1 MKMPFFL
8 LNIWSLF
15 WGNIL
20 SVTFPGFICTCS
32 TAWMIIS
39 VSKWLITMVIISPL
53 NYGCGT
59 VGPLPNW
66 PKCMARHK
74 SKGDVTNLT
83 TYPSKSK
90 LHPPTLGHVGQ
101 SDTPRSRRVI
111 SSETKKRAVEWP
123 CWELWNFHC
132 PRVKWPSSNRHLAAF
147 SVETVR
153 SGHVGG
159 FKISSLSN
167 SMLS

>member
-1 MKMPFFL
+1 MPFFL

-90 LHPPTLGHVGQ
+90 LHPPTLGHV
-101 SDTPRSRRVI
+101 
-111 SSETKKRAVEWP
+111 
-123 CWELWNFHC
+123 
-132 PRVKWPSSNRHLAAF
+132 F
-147 SVETVR
+147 SVRHTEVSKSHFFRNEKTGSGVAMLRTLELSLPAGEVAFVQSSPGGIFSRDGQVR
-153 SGHVGG
+153 TCWG
-159 FKISSLSN
+159 FQNFFSQ
-167 SMLS
+167 